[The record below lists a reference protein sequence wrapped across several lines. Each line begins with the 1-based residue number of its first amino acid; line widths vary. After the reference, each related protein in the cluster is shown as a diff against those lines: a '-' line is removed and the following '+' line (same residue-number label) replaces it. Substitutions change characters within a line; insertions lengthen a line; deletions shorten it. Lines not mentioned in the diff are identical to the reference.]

1 MGKNGVPVLLGD
13 VAVVSL
19 GPAMRRGLAELD
31 GEGETVGGIVVM
43 RYGEDAL
50 SVIKRVK
57 QRLADVKTMLPKGVE
72 VVTTYDRS
80 DLIDRAITTLN
91 TTLIE
96 EMIIVSF
103 VIAIFLLHFRSA
115 LIAILTLPVAI
126 LLAFIP
132 MAQQGLTANIMSLG
146 GIAVAIGAMVDAS
159 IVIIENIHKRLE
171 QWHEDGEKQNRNQV
185 IIHAMQEVG
194 PSIFFSLLIITVSF
208 MPVFALEGT
217 EGRLFSPLAYTKTYS
232 MGFAALL
239 AITFTPA
246 LAILLI
252 RGRIRGDKSPLN
264 RWLVRIYTPV
274 VRLAVRFR
282 WFVVGLAIT
291 GLLITIPVFQQ
302 LGNEFMPPLNE
313 GTILYMP
320 TATPGMSVT
329 EAGKVLQSMDRQ
341 LKTFPEVERVFGKI
355 GRSTSATDPAPLSMV
370 ETIITLKPK
379 DQWRPG
385 LSWEDLIAEM
395 DEKLRYPGM
404 PNVWWMP
411 IQTRTE
417 MLATGIRSSLGIKV
431 FGNDL
436 ATIERTAVA
445 IEKALQEDN
454 RTKPYTRSAFAERI
468 TGGYF
473 LDFDINRDKI
483 SRYGLTVG
491 DVEDTIMTA
500 VGGMT
505 VSETVEGR
513 ERYAINLRYARSY
526 REDPETLERVLVPA
540 PGGAQIPLA
549 QLADFNFVT
558 GPPMLRNEDGQL
570 VGYVF
575 VDVND
580 KIGIA
585 DYVDQARQVVAE
597 NVIVPA
603 GYRLDWAGQFKYF
616 ERAKAKLQILIPLT
630 LFIVFFMLYVNRKSV
645 TESVIILMAV
655 PLSLIGAIWLLWFLD
670 YNLSVAVW
678 VGMIALAGLDA
689 EMGVLMMLYLG
700 MAYKERNNAGQLNS
714 QEDLMEAIVQ
724 GAGRRI
730 RPMLMTGMAL
740 LLGLLPILW
749 STGTGADVMKRIA
762 APMVGGIA
770 SVMLTVL
777 VVFPAIFAIWRSRSI
792 SSHMPANKPVPLTQP
807 LKKNAIN

>member
-1 MGKNGVPVLLGD
+1 
-13 VAVVSL
+13 
-19 GPAMRRGLAELD
+19 
-31 GEGETVGGIVVM
+31 
-43 RYGEDAL
+43 
-50 SVIKRVK
+50 
-57 QRLADVKTMLPKGVE
+57 
-72 VVTTYDRS
+72 
-80 DLIDRAITTLN
+80 
-91 TTLIE
+91 
-96 EMIIVSF
+96 
-103 VIAIFLLHFRSA
+103 
-115 LIAILTLPVAI
+115 
-126 LLAFIP
+126 
-132 MAQQGLTANIMSLG
+132 
-146 GIAVAIGAMVDAS
+146 
-159 IVIIENIHKRLE
+159 
-171 QWHEDGEKQNRNQV
+171 
-185 IIHAMQEVG
+185 MQEVG
-194 PSIFFSLLIITVSF
+194 PSIFFSLLIITISF

-217 EGRLFSPLAYTKTYS
+217 EGRMFSPLAYTKTYS
-232 MGFAALL
+232 MGFAAVL

-246 LAILLI
+246 LAVLLV
-252 RGRIRGDKSPLN
+252 RGHIRGDKSPLN
-264 RWLVRIYTPV
+264 RWLVKAYVPIV
-274 VRLAVRFR
+274 KLAVRFR
-282 WFVVGLAIT
+282 WLVVGLAIT
-291 GLLITIPVFQQ
+291 ALIATIPVFQQ

-313 GTILYMP
+313 GSILYMP
-320 TATPGMSVT
+320 TATPGISVT
-329 EAGKVLQSMDRQ
+329 EAGKILQSMDRQ
-341 LKTFPEVERVFGKI
+341 LKSFPEVERVFGKI

-370 ETIITLKPK
+370 ETVITLKPK

-385 LSWEDLIAEM
+385 LSWEDLIAQM

-445 IEKALQEDN
+445 IEKSLQDDT
-454 RTKPYTRSAFAERI
+454 RTQTYTRSAFAERI

-473 LDFDINRDKI
+473 LDFDIDRDKI
-483 SRYGLTVG
+483 ARYGLTVG
-491 DVEDTIMTA
+491 DVEDTIMAA
-500 VGGMT
+500 VGGIT
-505 VSETVEGR
+505 VSETIEGR

-526 REDPETLERVLVPA
+526 RDDPESLQRVLVPT
-540 PGGAQIPLA
+540 PSGASIPLI
-549 QLADFNFVT
+549 QLGEFNFVT

-585 DYVDQARQVVAE
+585 DYVNLARQVVAE
-597 NVIVPA
+597 QVIVPS

-616 ERAKAKLQILIPLT
+616 ERAKEKLQVLIPLT
-630 LFIVFFMLYVNRKSV
+630 LFIVFFMLYMNRKSV
-645 TESVIILMAV
+645 TESLIILMAV
-655 PLSLIGAIWLLWFLD
+655 PLSLIGAIWLLWWLD

-700 MAYKERNNAGQLNS
+700 MAYTQRRDADQLNS
-714 QEDLMEAIVQ
+714 QQDLVDAIVE

-770 SVMLTVL
+770 SVMFTVL
-777 VVFPAIFAIWRSRSI
+777 IIFPALFAIWRSRSI
-792 SSHMPANKPVPLTQP
+792 ATDRYIDSDLRERHESGRQKRI
-807 LKKNAIN
+807 KEKY